1 MAAVRR
7 YAWLVFVLFCA
18 LVFLF
23 GVFPGGWFEEPVDRH
38 DTLLMSTFA
47 AGMAAF
53 GLAITLTA
61 YRRGERWAWL
71 AFWFWPV
78 FFVMHGFAFFVG
90 DFVFAALAIAALL
103 LARPDA
109 SAANRS

>member
-1 MAAVRR
+1 VTAARR
-7 YAWLVFVLFCA
+7 HAWLVFVLFCV

-23 GVFPGGWFEEPVDRH
+23 GVFPGSWFEEGVERSDA
-38 DTLLMSTFA
+38 LLLASFA
-47 AGMAAF
+47 AGMAVF

-78 FFVMHGFAFFVG
+78 FFVLHGFAFFVV
-90 DFVFAALAIAALL
+90 DFVFAALAVAALI

-109 SAANRS
+109 AAGTGR

>member
-1 MAAVRR
+1 VTAVRR

-23 GVFPGGWFEEPVDRH
+23 GAFPGSWFEEGVDRS
-38 DTLLMSTFA
+38 DALLLTSFA
-47 AGMAAF
+47 AGMAVF

-71 AFWFWPV
+71 TFWFWPV
-78 FFVMHGFAFFVG
+78 FFILHGFAFFVV
-90 DFVFAALAIAALL
+90 DFVFAALAVAALL
-103 LARPDA
+103 LARPQ
-109 SAANRS
+109 AAGR